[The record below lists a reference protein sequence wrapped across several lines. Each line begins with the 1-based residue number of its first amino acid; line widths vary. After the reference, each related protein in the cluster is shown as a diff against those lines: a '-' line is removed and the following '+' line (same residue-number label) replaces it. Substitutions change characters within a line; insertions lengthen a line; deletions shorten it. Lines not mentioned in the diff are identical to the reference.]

1 MAVIVTSDAP
11 RRAYRR
17 REVCEVF
24 GASLST
30 VDKAI
35 REGRIR
41 VKREGRGVYLAAPDV
56 ERLFNPT
63 APVEI
68 RPEDV
73 ADLRGLL
80 P

>member
-1 MAVIVTSDAP
+1 MPVVVTSDAP

-35 REGRIR
+35 RDGRIR
-41 VKREGRGVYLAAPDV
+41 VKREVR
-56 ERLFNPT
+56 T
-63 APVEI
+63 
-68 RPEDV
+68 
-73 ADLRGLL
+73 
-80 P
+80 

>member
-1 MAVIVTSDAP
+1 MNGAGSPETHK
-11 RRAYRR
+11 RAYRR
-17 REVCEVF
+17 QEVCAVF

-41 VKREGRGVYLAAPDV
+41 VKREGRGVYLAAQDV
-56 ERLFNPT
+56 ERLFNPA
-63 APVEI
+63 APAEI

-73 ADLRGLL
+73 ADLCGLL
-80 P
+80 S

>member
-1 MAVIVTSDAP
+1 MVAIVTPEA
-11 RRAYRR
+11 RKRAYRR

-35 REGRIR
+35 HEGRIR
-41 VKREGRGVYLAAPDV
+41 VKREGQSVYLAAQDV
-56 ERLFNPT
+56 ERLFNPA
-63 APVEI
+63 APAEI

-73 ADLRGLL
+73 ADLCGFLS
-80 P
+80 

>member
-1 MAVIVTSDAP
+1 MVEI
-11 RRAYRR
+11 
-17 REVCEVF
+17 F

-35 REGRIR
+35 REGLIR
-41 VKREGRGVYLAAPDV
+41 TKRAGGCTYLAAQDV
-56 ERLFNPT
+56 ERLYDPL

-68 RPEDV
+68 RPEDI

-80 P
+80 S